1 MDERACRYACLAQA
15 IGSNAMMSQLGSSPH
30 KFFFAL
36 FGRLYRYSKE
46 QRICSFN
53 ITDESED
60 AGVALCNQFA
70 SIEGSLLILGR
81 LTRSP
86 ISE

>member
-15 IGSNAMMSQLGSSPH
+15 IGSNAMTSQLGSSPH
-30 KFFFAL
+30 KFLAL

-53 ITDESED
+53 ITDASED

-70 SIEGSLLILGR
+70 SIERSLLILGR